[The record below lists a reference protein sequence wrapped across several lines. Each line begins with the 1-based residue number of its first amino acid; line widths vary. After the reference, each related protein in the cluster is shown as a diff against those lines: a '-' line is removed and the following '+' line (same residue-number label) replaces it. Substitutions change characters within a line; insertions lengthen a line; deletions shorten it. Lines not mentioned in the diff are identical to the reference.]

1 MSNLKHHS
9 PPGLLH
15 NPNYSHTVVA
25 SGGRTVYIAGQVPTD
40 ADGKL
45 VGGSDLGAQTAQAMK
60 NVGIALAAAGASYEN
75 IVKLTTYVVNYK
87 PEHRAIVG
95 KARGAH
101 FTKGPPPAS
110 TLVGVSALAMSEWLV
125 EIEAIAVID

>member
-1 MSNLKHHS
+1 MSKLEHHR

-25 SGGRTVYIAGQVPTD
+25 PAGRTVYIAGQVSTD
-40 ADGKL
+40 AEGKL
-45 VGGSDLGAQTAQAMK
+45 VGGSDLAAQTTQVMK

-87 PEHRAIVG
+87 PEHRAVIG
-95 KARGAH
+95 KARGVH
-101 FTKGPPPAS
+101 FTNGPPPAS
-110 TLVGVSALAMSEWLV
+110 TLVGVSALAMPEWLI
-125 EIEAIAVID
+125 EIEAIAVIE

>member
-1 MSNLKHHS
+1 MSKLEHHRPS
-9 PPGLLH
+9 GLLN

-40 ADGKL
+40 AEGKL
-45 VGGSDLGAQTAQAMK
+45 VGGNDLGEQTAQAMK
-60 NVGIALAAAGASYEN
+60 NVGIALAAGGASYEN

-87 PEHRAIVG
+87 PEHRAIIG

-101 FTKGPPPAS
+101 FIKGPPPAS
-110 TLVGVSALAMSEWLV
+110 TLVGVSALAMPEWLV
-125 EIEAIAVID
+125 EIEAIAVIN

>member
-1 MSNLKHHS
+1 MSKLEHHRPS
-9 PPGLLH
+9 GLLN

-40 ADGKL
+40 AEGKL
-45 VGGSDLGAQTAQAMK
+45 VGGNDLGEQTAQAMK
-60 NVGIALAAAGASYEN
+60 NVGIALAAGGASYEN

-87 PEHRAIVG
+87 PEHRAIIG

-110 TLVGVSALAMSEWLV
+110 TLVGESALAMPEWLV
-125 EIEAIAVID
+125 EIEAIAVIN

>member
-1 MSNLKHHS
+1 MKYAIGDRVPDPESERDPGNL
-9 PPGLLH
+9 PWG
-15 NPNYSHTVVA
+15 
-25 SGGRTVYIAGQVPTD
+25 
-40 ADGKL
+40 
-45 VGGSDLGAQTAQAMK
+45 DLGAQTTQAMR

-125 EIEAIAVID
+125 VIEAIAVIG